1 MTNKEIFIDVING
14 AKNGKVVID
23 GDVFPICFNTI
34 IEDRKIE
41 GDSTF
46 PYANIKDEE
55 NFLKNLDEY
64 LDLELSLNRKHPL
77 FIKEKEENLKR
88 MLISYLFVNSSVT
101 DFENVNDL
109 LRKRI
114 NFLKD
119 NTFKDYSKTI
129 NVPSLLNSNLVISND
144 LQSVMMECAN
154 ALSFKLEKDG
164 EVYSLP
170 KVFYGIDN
178 DTCYIYS
185 IMNDK
190 KFVNNDTPFK
200 KKVNRLL
207 YKLNENVFENESDEY
222 KEYLQNKDYYP
233 ENISDVSV
241 SFLLSLSMFIKM
253 LKMKNINKVKV
264 VPFLPVRYLSR
275 SISSRNIS
283 DDERNDKIQDNA
295 TNKFIRTFQRC
306 VYHIDGLEVLSY
318 PYMESEYLEL
328 RINDIKEVNND
339 MLFETIKKI
348 K

>member
-1 MTNKEIFIDVING
+1 MTNKELFIDIIKG
-14 AKNGKVVID
+14 AKSGKVIID
-23 GDVFPICFNTI
+23 GDAFPICFNTI
-34 IEDRKIE
+34 INDKKII
-41 GDSTF
+41 GDDSY
-46 PYANIKDEE
+46 PYANIKDEDK
-55 NFLKNLDEY
+55 FFTLLDEY

-77 FIKEKEENLKR
+77 FIKDAIDNFKR
-88 MLISYLFVNSSVT
+88 MLISYLFVNASIT

-114 NFLKD
+114 SFLKD
-119 NTFKDYSKTI
+119 NTFKDYHKTI
-129 NVPSLLNSNLVISND
+129 KMPSLLDSNLVISNEV
-144 LQSVMMECAN
+144 QSVMMECAN
-154 ALSFKLEKDG
+154 AISFKLEKDG
-164 EVYSLP
+164 EFYSLP

-200 KKVNRLL
+200 KKTNRLL

-222 KEYLQNKDYYP
+222 KTYLENKTYYP
-233 ENISDVSV
+233 ENISEISV

-253 LKMKNINKVKV
+253 LKESNISKIKV
-264 VPFLPVRYLSR
+264 VPYLPVRYLSR
-275 SISSRNIS
+275 SVSSRKRE

-306 VYHIDGLEVLSY
+306 AYHIKELEVLSY
-318 PYMESEYLEL
+318 PYMESEYLSL
-328 RINDIKEVNND
+328 RINDIKTINND
-339 MLFETIKKI
+339 MLDETIKRI